1 MNSEQRQSIVQSRSS
16 DYNNIMRTTL
26 FTFLGI
32 GFALHIGDDSYSAPL
47 LVLSLTI
54 TAYGIL
60 AGGTALDDLNA
71 LKNDLDD
78 EMASTNYGTLVS
90 NRDIPMLK
98 MISSACVGI
107 TGLACVLAIL
117 I

>member
-1 MNSEQRQSIVQSRSS
+1 MTPDQRQAIVHARTA

-26 FTFLGI
+26 FAFFGI
-32 GFALHIGDDSYSAPL
+32 GAVLHLGDGSYSAPL
-47 LVLSLTI
+47 LVLSIVI
-54 TAYGIL
+54 TAYGVL

-71 LKNDLDD
+71 LKGDLDD
-78 EMASTNYGTLVS
+78 ETSGTNYGTGVAG
-90 NRDIPMLK
+90 RDIAMLK
-98 MISSACVGI
+98 NISTGCVAI

>member
-1 MNSEQRQSIVQSRSS
+1 MTSDQRQSIVHARTA

-32 GFALHIGDDSYSAPL
+32 GFALHLGNDDYSAPL

-54 TAYGIL
+54 TAYGVL
-60 AGGTALDDLNA
+60 AGGTALDDINH
-71 LKNDLDD
+71 LKSDMD
-78 EMASTNYGTLVS
+78 EDFAATSYGTGVA
-90 NRDIPMLK
+90 NRDIEKLK
-98 MISSACVGI
+98 MISAGCVGI
-107 TGLACVLAIL
+107 TGLACVLAVL

>member
-1 MNSEQRQSIVQSRSS
+1 MTPDQRQAIVHARTA

-26 FTFLGI
+26 FVFFGI
-32 GFALHIGDDSYSAPL
+32 GAALHLGDGSYSAPL
-47 LVLSLTI
+47 LVLSIVI
-54 TAYGIL
+54 TAYGVL

-71 LKNDLDD
+71 LKGDLDD
-78 EMASTNYGTLVS
+78 EMSGTTYGTGVA
-90 NRDIPMLK
+90 NRDILMLK
-98 MISSACVGI
+98 NISAGCVAV

>member
-1 MNSEQRQSIVQSRSS
+1 MNSDQRQAIVHARSA

-32 GFALHIGDDSYSAPL
+32 GFALHIGDGSYSAPL

-71 LKNDLDD
+71 LKADLDD
-78 EMASTNYGTLVS
+78 EMGATSYGTLVS

-98 MISSACVGI
+98 NISSACVGL
-107 TGLACVLAIL
+107 TGLACVLGIL